1 MPSLKEVRT
10 RIASVNS
17 TKQITQAMK
26 MVSASKLRRS
36 QNAILKLRPYAAKLR
51 EILQNLSDSI
61 ENTDA
66 SNYFAERKSEK
77 VLIIV
82 VSSNR
87 GMCGAFNTNVIKLV
101 NVLLH
106 DKYKREYANNNVELL
121 CIGRKAGDFFAR
133 RNYILKD
140 RLDHLFDKLTFDNV
154 SAVAEQLMSEFR
166 TKKYDRI
173 EIVYNRF
180 KNAATQILVN
190 EQFLPIL
197 PPTVDKTISNKTK
210 VDYIF
215 EPNKEE
221 ILNELVPKTLKVQ
234 LYKVVLDSFASEQG
248 ARMTAMH
255 KATENATE
263 MIKQLKLSYNKAR
276 QASITKEILEIVSGA
291 EALNG

>member
-1 MPSLKEVRT
+1 MPNLKEVRT

-26 MVSASKLRRS
+26 MVSASKLRKS
-36 QNAILKLRPYAAKLR
+36 QNAIIKLRPYAAKLR

-61 ENTDA
+61 ENTEA
-66 SNYFAERKSEK
+66 SNYFEERKSEK

-87 GMCGAFNTNVIKLV
+87 GMCGAFNTNVIKQV
-101 NVLLH
+101 NILLH
-106 DKYKREYANNNVELL
+106 DKYKREYAANNVELL
-121 CIGRKAGDFFAR
+121 CIGRKAGDFFSK
-133 RNYILKD
+133 RNYIMKE
-140 RLDHLFDKLTFDNV
+140 RLDYIFDQLTFDNV
-154 SAVAEQLMSEFR
+154 SVVAEQLMKEFIA
-166 TKKYDRI
+166 KKYDRI

-197 PPTVDKTISNKTK
+197 PPEVNTTTTK
-210 VDYIF
+210 ATADYIF
-215 EPNKEE
+215 EPNKQE

-234 LYKVVLDSFASEQG
+234 LYKVILDSYASEQG

-276 QASITKEILEIVSGA
+276 QAAITKEILEIVSGA

>member
-106 DKYKREYANNNVELL
+106 GKYKREYANNNVELL

-140 RLDHLFDKLTFDNV
+140 RLDHLFDQLTFDNV

-166 TKKYDRI
+166 SKKYDRI

-197 PPTVDKTISNKTK
+197 PPTVDTTNTNKTK

>member
-1 MPSLKEVRT
+1 MLLNLERFF
-10 RIASVNS
+10 RILV
-17 TKQITQAMK
+17 I
-26 MVSASKLRRS
+26 VSR
-36 QNAILKLRPYAAKLR
+36 
-51 EILQNLSDSI
+51 
-61 ENTDA
+61 A

>member
-1 MPSLKEVRT
+1 MPNLKEVRI

-36 QNAILKLRPYAAKLR
+36 QNAIVKLRPYAAKLR

-61 ENTDA
+61 ENTEA
-66 SNYFAERKSEK
+66 ANYFAERKSEK

-87 GMCGAFNTNVIKLV
+87 GMCGAFNTNVIKQV
-101 NVLLH
+101 NILLH

-121 CIGRKAGDFFAR
+121 CIGRKASDFFSK
-133 RNYILKD
+133 RNYLIKD
-140 RLDHLFDKLTFDNV
+140 RLDHIFDQLTFDNV
-154 SAVAEQLMSEFR
+154 SVYAEQLMKEFIA
-166 TKKYDRI
+166 KKYDRI

-180 KNAATQILVN
+180 RNAATQILVT

-197 PPTVDKTISNKTK
+197 PPTADATTTNKTTA
-210 VDYIF
+210 DYIF
-215 EPNKEE
+215 EPNKQE

-234 LYKVVLDSFASEQG
+234 LYKVILDSFASEQG

-276 QASITKEILEIVSGA
+276 QAAITKEILEIVSGA
-291 EALNG
+291 EALKS

>member
-61 ENTDA
+61 ENTEAA
-66 SNYFAERKSEK
+66 SYFEERKSEK
-77 VLIIV
+77 VLIMV

-133 RNYILKD
+133 RNYIIKD

-154 SAVAEQLMSEFR
+154 SAVAEQLMVEFR
-166 TKKYDRI
+166 SKKYDRI

-197 PPTVDKTISNKTK
+197 PPAEDKMVTAKTSA
-210 VDYIF
+210 DYIF
-215 EPNKEE
+215 EPNKQE

-255 KATENATE
+255 KATDNATE
-263 MIKQLKLSYNKAR
+263 ILKQLRLSYNKAR
-276 QASITKEILEIVSGA
+276 QSAITNEILEIVGGA
-291 EALNG
+291 EALKG

>member
-61 ENTDA
+61 ENTEAA
-66 SNYFAERKSEK
+66 SYFEERKSEK

-133 RNYILKD
+133 RNYIIKD

-154 SAVAEQLMSEFR
+154 SAVAEQLMVEFR
-166 TKKYDRI
+166 SKKYDRI

-197 PPTVDKTISNKTK
+197 PPAEDKTVTAKTSA
-210 VDYIF
+210 DYIF
-215 EPNKEE
+215 EPNKQE

>member
-1 MPSLKEVRT
+1 MPNLKEVRT

-36 QNAILKLRPYAAKLR
+36 QNAIVKLRPYAAKLR

-61 ENTDA
+61 ENTEA
-66 SNYFAERKSEK
+66 ANYFEERKSEK

-87 GMCGAFNTNVIKLV
+87 GMCGAFNTNVIKQV
-101 NVLLH
+101 NILLH
-106 DKYKREYANNNVELL
+106 DKYKREFANNNVELL
-121 CIGRKAGDFFAR
+121 CIGRKAGDFFAK
-133 RNYILKD
+133 RNYIIKD
-140 RLDHLFDKLTFDNV
+140 RLDHIFDHLTFDNV
-154 SAVAEQLMSEFR
+154 SVYADQLMKEFIA
-166 TKKYDRI
+166 KKYDRI

-180 KNAATQILVN
+180 KNAATQILVT

-197 PPTVDKTISNKTK
+197 PPSVDNTNKTK

-215 EPNKEE
+215 EPNKQE

-234 LYKVVLDSFASEQG
+234 LYKVILDSYASEQG

-276 QASITKEILEIVSGA
+276 QAAITKEILEIVSGA
-291 EALNG
+291 EALKS